1 MNWVMQNSSFIGQ
14 LFLNHTVLIVPP
26 LIVAFICAV
35 LVGALGAQYPRVQEI
50 IGGACQLLYTI
61 PSLPLLVITPIFL
74 GVSITSPV
82 TVMVALGLS
91 AVALLVRTSIDA
103 FASVDN
109 THLQSAETL
118 GYGPWRI
125 TFGVRCVLALP
136 VLMAG
141 LRVATMS
148 TVSLASIGALVGVS
162 SLGTLLTDGFQRSL
176 TVEVVTGIIA
186 IVAMAL
192 LCDAILRFATKLL
205 TPWAER
211 LPQ

>member
-1 MNWVMQNSSFIGQ
+1 MQNSSFIGQ

-35 LVGALGAQYPRVQEI
+35 LIGALGAQYPRAQEI
-50 IGGACQLLYTI
+50 IGGVCQLLYTI

-82 TVMVALGLS
+82 TVMVALGLY

-103 FASVDN
+103 FASVDS

-125 TFGVRCVLALP
+125 TFGVRCVLALRNN
-136 VLMAG
+136 VNSFTG
-141 LRVATMS
+141 VDWG
-148 TVSLASIGALVGVS
+148 IGRGVVFGDTTHRWFPTFTDRRS
-162 SLGTLLTDGFQRSL
+162 CHRDHSNCGYGFTL
-176 TVEVVTGIIA
+176 
-186 IVAMAL
+186 
-192 LCDAILRFATKLL
+192 
-205 TPWAER
+205 
-211 LPQ
+211 

>member
-35 LVGALGAQYPRVQEI
+35 LVGALGAQYPRAQEI

-82 TVMVALGLS
+82 TVMVALGLY

-118 GYGPWRI
+118 GYGSWRI

>member
-35 LVGALGAQYPRVQEI
+35 LVGALGAQYPRAQEI
-50 IGGACQLLYTI
+50 IGGVCQLLYTI

-82 TVMVALGLS
+82 TVMVALGLY

-103 FASVDN
+103 FASVDS

-118 GYGPWRI
+118 GSGPWRI

>member
-82 TVMVALGLS
+82 TVMVALGLY

-118 GYGPWRI
+118 GYGLWRI

-192 LCDAILRFATKLL
+192 LCDAILRLATKLL

>member
-1 MNWVMQNSSFIGQ
+1 M
-14 LFLNHTVLIVPP
+14 
-26 LIVAFICAV
+26 
-35 LVGALGAQYPRVQEI
+35 
-50 IGGACQLLYTI
+50 
-61 PSLPLLVITPIFL
+61 
-74 GVSITSPV
+74 
-82 TVMVALGLS
+82 
-91 AVALLVRTSIDA
+91 
-103 FASVDN
+103 
-109 THLQSAETL
+109 
-118 GYGPWRI
+118 
-125 TFGVRCVLALP
+125 LALP

-192 LCDAILRFATKLL
+192 LCDAILRLATKLL

>member
-82 TVMVALGLS
+82 TVMVWRYLFEPVS
-91 AVALLVRTSIDA
+91 
-103 FASVDN
+103 
-109 THLQSAETL
+109 THLPRWITL
-118 GYGPWRI
+118 IFSRQKP
-125 TFGVRCVLALP
+125 
-136 VLMAG
+136 
-141 LRVATMS
+141 
-148 TVSLASIGALVGVS
+148 
-162 SLGTLLTDGFQRSL
+162 
-176 TVEVVTGIIA
+176 
-186 IVAMAL
+186 
-192 LCDAILRFATKLL
+192 
-205 TPWAER
+205 
-211 LPQ
+211 

>member
-35 LVGALGAQYPRVQEI
+35 LVGALGAQYPRAQEI

-61 PSLPLLVITPIFL
+61 PSLPLLVITFL

-82 TVMVALGLS
+82 TVMVALGLY

-103 FASVDN
+103 FASVDS

-192 LCDAILRFATKLL
+192 LCDAILRLATKLL

-211 LPQ
+211 LSQ